1 MAHRIE
7 IMASVIFALIFL
19 GIMSMMYGTVNR
31 YGSEVNRKVGNT
43 VSVAENYELLAFDG
57 TKVTGDT
64 VISAINNRNS
74 LSSKLTL
81 RITVDGREVPG
92 DYASFGETINP
103 STIYNATLEKNANDV
118 IETIA
123 FTTA

>member
-1 MAHRIE
+1 MGHRIE
-7 IMASVIFALIFL
+7 TMASVIFALLFI
-19 GIMSMMYGTVNR
+19 GILSTMYGTVNR

-92 DYASFGETINP
+92 DYASLGETINP

>member
-1 MAHRIE
+1 
-7 IMASVIFALIFL
+7 MASIIFALIFV
-19 GIMSMMYGTVNR
+19 GILSTMYGTVTR
-31 YGSEVNRKVGNT
+31 YGNDVNRKIGNT
-43 VSVAENYELLAFDG
+43 VSVSENYELQVFDG

-64 VISAINNRNS
+64 VISAINNRNT
-74 LSSKLTL
+74 LSSKLVL
-81 RITVDGREVPG
+81 RITGREVPG

-103 STIYNATLEKNANDV
+103 STVYNATLEKNANDV

>member
-1 MAHRIE
+1 MGHRIE
-7 IMASVIFALIFL
+7 TMASVIFALLFI
-19 GIMSMMYGTVNR
+19 GILSTMYGTVNR

-81 RITVDGREVPG
+81 QITVDGRPVVG
-92 DYASFGETINP
+92 ADASFGETINP
-103 STIYNATLEKNANDV
+103 STIYNAELQKNANDV

-123 FTTA
+123 FIKA

>member
-1 MAHRIE
+1 MGHRIE
-7 IMASVIFALIFL
+7 TMASIIFALIFV
-19 GIMSMMYGTVNR
+19 GILSTMYGTVTR
-31 YGSEVNRKVGNT
+31 YGNDVNRKIGNT
-43 VSVAENYELLAFDG
+43 VSVSENYELQVFDG

-64 VISAINNRNS
+64 VISAINNRNT
-74 LSSKLTL
+74 LSSKLVL
-81 RITVDGREVPG
+81 RITVNGREVPG

-103 STIYNATLEKNANDV
+103 STVYNATLEKNANDV